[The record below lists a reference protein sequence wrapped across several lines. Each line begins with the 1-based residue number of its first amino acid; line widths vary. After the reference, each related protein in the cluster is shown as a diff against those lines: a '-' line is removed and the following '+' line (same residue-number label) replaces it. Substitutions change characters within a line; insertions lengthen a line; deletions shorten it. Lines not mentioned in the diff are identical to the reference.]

1 VCVCVRAYVYIHT
14 YIYIYIFIFIYVCV
28 YACVYIYI
36 LICIQ
41 IAVVGSQ
48 SSGKSSVLESIVGYD
63 FLPRGTGICTRRSV
77 CVCGERESIVGY
89 DFLPRGTG
97 ICTRRPPFS
106 KGLYLVT
113 FCSKYT
119 WAHIVSICL
128 RKGSIY

>member
-1 VCVCVRAYVYIHT
+1 MRVCVCVRAYVYIHT

-63 FLPRGTGICTRRSV
+63 FLPRGTGICTRR
-77 CVCGERESIVGY
+77 
-89 DFLPRGTG
+89 
-97 ICTRRPPFS
+97 PPFS

>member
-1 VCVCVRAYVYIHT
+1 MRVCVCVRAYVYIHT

-77 CVCGERESIVGY
+77 CVCGEREYCRLRFLAARHRHLHAPASILKRPLSS
-89 DFLPRGTG
+89 DFL
-97 ICTRRPPFS
+97 
-106 KGLYLVT
+106 
-113 FCSKYT
+113 
-119 WAHIVSICL
+119 
-128 RKGSIY
+128 